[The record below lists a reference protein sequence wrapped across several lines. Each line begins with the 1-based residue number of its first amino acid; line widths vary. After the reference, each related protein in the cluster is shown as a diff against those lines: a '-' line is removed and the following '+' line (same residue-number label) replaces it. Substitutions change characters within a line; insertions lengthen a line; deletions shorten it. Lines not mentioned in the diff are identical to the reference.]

1 MKVLVIGGTRLI
13 GKELIKR
20 LLYRNADVTIVT
32 RGRANDE
39 FGNNVCRVKLDV
51 MDSESVSQNLPQ
63 KAFDIVYDML
73 VLSPDH
79 IKERLLLLNCDRYI
93 MVSSA
98 EVYKKH
104 HIGICEEEYNAEREP
119 WTYCGYED
127 VSYEIRKRY
136 AESALVVDFKEIPSV
151 RVRFPV
157 VISAEDYTKRVMW
170 YVDHIIN
177 HIPMYIDNMKEK
189 FAFISAEDSGA
200 FLDRLCDTDISTL
213 HLFEEHTA
221 INAAGKGIISPAEI
235 CQWIERISGERAI
248 YSSPMAFTSYIN
260 EAPFNGSGTYSL
272 NTSLAEQTGFSFMRN
287 RDYFISVLEKLIY

>member
-119 WTYCGYED
+119 WTYCGSKD

-136 AESALVVDFKEIPSV
+136 AESALVVDFK
-151 RVRFPV
+151 
-157 VISAEDYTKRVMW
+157 
-170 YVDHIIN
+170 
-177 HIPMYIDNMKEK
+177 
-189 FAFISAEDSGA
+189 
-200 FLDRLCDTDISTL
+200 
-213 HLFEEHTA
+213 
-221 INAAGKGIISPAEI
+221 
-235 CQWIERISGERAI
+235 
-248 YSSPMAFTSYIN
+248 
-260 EAPFNGSGTYSL
+260 
-272 NTSLAEQTGFSFMRN
+272 
-287 RDYFISVLEKLIY
+287 